1 MCSFAHVHTKV
12 HLFWLTGQQAENL
25 GQTVVFGHFCIIMHT
40 YLNTYLNFCGHSWSA
55 AYDTNWRAATLQSNI
70 CTGLETLISVGLTPG
85 SARERERE
93 KKNLWG
99 MSFTFVRQRKV
110 ASWPFP
116 SLLRREKKAVREGK
130 VFIREDKRTA
140 MDGDESK
147 EKKSESDAWDRVTP
161 GE

>member
-1 MCSFAHVHTKV
+1 MCSFSHKSALVLAERTTRSKSWTNSGV
-12 HLFWLTGQQAENL
+12 WAFLYNYAYIFKYMFKLWWTFLVRSIWQELKGCNTTEQHLHWVRNS
-25 GQTVVFGHFCIIMHT
+25 
-40 YLNTYLNFCGHSWSA
+40 NKRWS
-55 AYDTNWRAATLQSNI
+55 YSRVRQ
-70 CTGLETLISVGLTPG
+70 
-85 SARERERE
+85 REREI

-110 ASWPFP
+110 ASWPFS

-130 VFIREDKRTA
+130 VFIREDKRTV

-147 EKKSESDAWDRVTP
+147 EKKSERDAWDRVTP